1 MALLRQCLQE
11 VRMRHHEWEVRETD
25 WPEPAWPQPAADG
38 WSHSGVQ
45 DGHALHGMAHHA
57 GLPADPRHLS

>member
-11 VRMRHHEWEVRETD
+11 VRMRHHEWEVRATD
-25 WPEPAWPQPAADG
+25 WPEPSWPQPAADG
-38 WSHSGVQ
+38 WSPSSSH
-45 DGHALHGMAHHA
+45 DGHALCGVAHHA